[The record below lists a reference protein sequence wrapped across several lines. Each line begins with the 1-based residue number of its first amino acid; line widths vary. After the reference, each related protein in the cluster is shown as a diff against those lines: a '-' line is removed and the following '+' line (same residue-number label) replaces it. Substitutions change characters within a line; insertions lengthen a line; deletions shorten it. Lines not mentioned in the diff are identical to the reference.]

1 MLPVFLNSFIPS
13 SLQKLVCNTYTSL
26 RIHQLQQMMTDNHL
40 LIIWNSLKDQSS
52 PCVHVL
58 GVSRSSNKQH
68 YRPGRGPLGP
78 WTQRLTL
85 LNTNSRISDE
95 TNSETR
101 EQLRLIQLWT
111 LTLTEASTWRN
122 NLSRTEET
130 VKGKLL
136 THRLKITSEKQE
148 LTRERETER
157 DDCRDTNTVFYT
169 KNMLI
174 FGKIWE
180 VKRHISDGEILT

>member
-1 MLPVFLNSFIPS
+1 MTEMSGSLFQFLFDVVGSHDLKNMSHLKICCRSLWIHLFPPVYKNSS
-13 SLQKLVCNTYTSL
+13 ATHTH
-26 RIHQLQQMMTDNHL
+26 RIHQLQQMKTENHL

-58 GVSRSSNKQH
+58 GVTRSSNKQH

-85 LNTNSRISDE
+85 LKTNSRISDE

-122 NLSRTEET
+122 NLSHTEET
-130 VKGKLL
+130 VEGKLL
-136 THRLKITSEKQE
+136 THTKKQ
-148 LTRERETER
+148 RR
-157 DDCRDTNTVFYT
+157 
-169 KNMLI
+169 
-174 FGKIWE
+174 
-180 VKRHISDGEILT
+180 